1 MTSISDKD
9 NSNVPI
15 ENTTF
20 LNENS
25 LFQQDTKPSNYKQL
39 RSNSIMSESKMND
52 LSREDLTLSERE
64 NNCENSKNIHQS
76 PKM

>member
-1 MTSISDKD
+1 MTGISDKD

-15 ENTTF
+15 DNTTF

-25 LFQQDTKPSNYKQL
+25 LLQQDTKPSNYKQL
-39 RSNSIMSESKMND
+39 CLNSIMSESEMND
-52 LSREDLTLSERE
+52 LSREDLTLSERK

-76 PKM
+76 PKV